1 MNDIIFNWLKGYP
14 GLELL
19 QRQQVD
25 AVPGGCGLYF
35 RGVTVED
42 SRCNLLGAT
51 QKRKTLHFRLNRYGD
66 RVESPIFFL
75 MLEQW
80 VQTNAQQLGSD
91 HTAASNTQY
100 QGTDHTAA
108 LKNSRCVRDT
118 DSGLTLWEAD
128 LEVSH
133 WEEL

>member
-1 MNDIIFNWLKGYP
+1 MNDIIYNWLRTFP

-42 SRCNLLGAT
+42 TARNLLGVT
-51 QKRKTLHFRLNRYGD
+51 QKLKTLHFRLNRYGD
-66 RVESPIFFL
+66 RTESPIFFL
-75 MLEQW
+75 MLGAW
-80 VQTNAQQLGSD
+80 VEVNTPNLGAD
-91 HTAASNTQY
+91 QA
-100 QGTDHTAA
+100 AA

-128 LEVSH
+128 LEVTY